1 MKPTSFAFFL
11 FFVSIWLGMNAL
23 QAQAPSTGLA
33 TYYAD
38 KYHGKPTASG
48 EPYDKFKYTAAH
60 RTFPF
65 GTLVKVTRQDNGVSV
80 VVRINDRGPFSQG
93 RIIDV
98 SRVAAESLDLIN
110 SGETQVRIEVV
121 SGVNAGPVGRTAQQP
136 APTPGFP
143 QPTQTP
149 TSSSSPT
156 TNYDPDNRDL
166 SSLPL
171 RNFGGVPAGQPEAA
185 PRPGTSGSSST
196 DGNTSSTAS
205 HPVVADAERYT
216 PAFFQFVAFKRDVSG
231 YGIQVGAYFSF
242 YRLMEAMDQL
252 SEKGIQNTIL
262 HSAMKDGQPVFRILV
277 GPFDNQEDAK
287 ATLRTLKSKGVE
299 GLVVAL
305 QELR

>member
-1 MKPTSFAFFL
+1 MKPTFFAFFF

-38 KYHGKPTASG
+38 KYHGRPTASG

-80 VVRINDRGPFSQG
+80 VVRINDRGPFTQG

-98 SRVAAESLDLIN
+98 SRVAAESLNLIN

-121 SGVNAGPVGRTAQQP
+121 SGVNAGPAGGAAQQP

-143 QPTQTP
+143 QPTTSP
-149 TSSSSPT
+149 TSSSPT

-185 PRPGTSGSSST
+185 PRPGTSAPGT
-196 DGNTSSTAS
+196 TPANNAAAS

-277 GPFDNQEDAK
+277 GPFDSQEDAK
-287 ATLRTLKSKGVE
+287 ATLRTLKTKGVE
-299 GLVVAL
+299 GLVVSL
-305 QELR
+305 QDLR